1 MTTSSSNVPSRT
13 TATTRCG
20 HHNPRRHRHRHD
32 RRQLSW
38 AFRPTPT
45 PATSPITPLPAPNY
59 FFPETYVFTTIWPV
73 IYLGIVGWAIY
84 QALPAQRDNP
94 RFRAAAPWLMVN
106 LILNGLWVWIFG
118 MEMFV
123 TTLPIMFALVIT
135 GVIAYSKLEIG
146 QTKVGTWER
155 ILQIPISIY
164 LAWLTVATVANI
176 ASALIAVEWGGFGL
190 SYETWGVIML
200 LVGAVLALFLYRTF
214 YRDWVFLL
222 VYIYAYV
229 GIIVRYGDVQPI
241 LIAASA
247 GAAILLL
254 AFIWD
259 VIQRQRERAV
269 VQTA

>member
-1 MTTSSSNVPSRT
+1 MTTSNNVAVKNDNSNNTLWSIITLVVIVV
-13 TATTRCG
+13 ATIVANILGVAANTDTG
-20 HHNPRRHRHRHD
+20 DVAN
-32 RRQLSW
+32 STF
-38 AFRPTPT
+38 AGT
-45 PATSPITPLPAPNY
+45 NY

-84 QALPAQRDNP
+84 QALPANRDNP

-123 TTLPIMFALVIT
+123 TTLPIMIVLVIT

-146 QTKVGTWER
+146 QTKVSTWER

-176 ASALIAVEWGGFGL
+176 ASALIAIEWNGFGL

-247 GAAILLL
+247 GAAVLLL
-254 AFIWD
+254 AFLWD
-259 VIQRQRERAV
+259 MIQRQRERAV

>member
-1 MTTSSSNVPSRT
+1 MTSSSSNVAVKNDSNNT
-13 TATTRCG
+13 MWSIITLVVLVVATIIANILGFQANTDTG
-20 HHNPRRHRHRHD
+20 NI
-32 RRQLSW
+32 
-38 AFRPTPT
+38 ANETF
-45 PATSPITPLPAPNY
+45 AGANY

-73 IYLGIVGWAIY
+73 IYLGIIAWAIY
-84 QALPAQRDNP
+84 QALPSQRDNP
-94 RFRAAAPWLMVN
+94 RFRAAAPWLMIN
-106 LILNGLWVWIFG
+106 LILNGLWVWVFG
-118 MEMFV
+118 MEAFV
-123 TTLPIMFALVIT
+123 STLPIMLVLIIT

-146 QTKVGTWER
+146 QTPVGTVER

-164 LAWLTVATVANI
+164 LAWLTVAAVANV

-247 GAAILLL
+247 GAAVLLL

-259 VIQRQRERAV
+259 MIQRQRERAV
-269 VQTA
+269 IQTA